1 MNLQNHEFAPACL
14 CRGHSND
21 RDDRRV
27 PAVSL
32 QQLSRA
38 IVLAAGPDG
47 IPNLPAPG
55 QWATIVVNR
64 AGHPWEPGKQVRSP

>member
-14 CRGHSND
+14 CRGHSNG
-21 RDDRRV
+21 RGDRRV

-47 IPNLPAPG
+47 IPNLR
-55 QWATIVVNR
+55 QWATIIINR
-64 AGHPWEPGKQVRSP
+64 AGHPWEPGK